1 MLKANDD
8 IVAKV
13 ERRIKI
19 DQVICN
25 QPANSLSTEA
35 ITVIIVVG
43 CGVIS
48 CIRATHL
55 TTEET
60 LPPLPI
66 FQAMKI
72 GLFLI

>member
-8 IVAKV
+8 IVANV

-25 QPANSLSTEA
+25 QPANSFSTEA

-43 CGVIS
+43 CGV
-48 CIRATHL
+48 CTQARCGVC
-55 TTEET
+55 T
-60 LPPLPI
+60 LKPVVDVV
-66 FQAMKI
+66 
-72 GLFLI
+72 